1 MNTFLINLF
10 FLCSFK
16 TTGHPFFSL
25 GVSSRFDLMPCFVF
39 FFSYGF
45 PYSGM
50 SVPNRM
56 SDTGLLSLVARM

>member
-1 MNTFLINLF
+1 
-10 FLCSFK
+10 
-16 TTGHPFFSL
+16 
-25 GVSSRFDLMPCFVF
+25 MPCFVF